1 LFGATPQMA
10 QAALAG
16 LGTVQ
21 QFAVLARDFYARLAC
36 KQLNYFLSRQLS
48 QHVGV
53 GDRFRTVREH
63 VEFEQALILH
73 CREASR
79 IIKEFSG
86 QWLSKRIYQGD
97 LDQAAAGRFAH
108 VAFEKIRKELRHRR
122 GARV

>member
-1 LFGATPQMA
+1 
-10 QAALAG
+10 
-16 LGTVQ
+16 
-21 QFAVLARDFYARLAC
+21 LAC